1 MQLIR
6 ACNPSLPTE
15 GWKYVK
21 AFEDS
26 VAESDA
32 ETKRATMQILL
43 LLTKESIEPL
53 AKSGGEIN
61 YGFTKVRITPYKSD
75 ADAADHLA
83 SENEIFEVE
92 EDPMESSSDA
102 ESMEQACILRKSF

>member
-6 ACNPSLPTE
+6 ACNPSLPMK
-15 GWKYVK
+15 GWKFVK
-21 AFEDS
+21 TFEDS
-26 VAESDA
+26 VAESGM

-43 LLTKESIEPL
+43 LLTKDSIEPL

-75 ADAADHLA
+75 VDAADHLA
-83 SENEIFEVE
+83 SEKEICEVE
-92 EDPMESSSDA
+92 EDAMESSSDV
-102 ESMEQACILRKSF
+102 ESIEQE